1 MLVHNFLKSGAGRIS
16 GSIDYSGDNRL
27 CSGRCFSF
35 DGKLKIFQFQSGG
48 EKKTGHLKLWLW
60 LILVICKVHF
70 SLFYDILYWS
80 INPKNNQWLDN
91 EYKLPYFIFTWHAVY
106 SKHHSVYNW
115 PKIEHRQVSD
125 LRFQC
130 HFSHLLLCLTVWHA
144 CTPTATYTHARTRT
158 HALRTNTHPLHSGT
172 HALLDFEALRPSCPS
187 FQTLSRQEKNLGH
200 QLSSLNLS
208 ITVTLDQWC
217 RTHPSSPAGP
227 RRTGLARS
235 SPSYRCQESQ
245 LTACC
250 CSWFQFVGPA
260 MGRCQQSVLWQWVAV
275 W

>member
-1 MLVHNFLKSGAGRIS
+1 MDL
-16 GSIDYSGDNRL
+16 Y
-27 CSGRCFSF
+27 CS
-35 DGKLKIFQFQSGG
+35 
-48 EKKTGHLKLWLW
+48 
-60 LILVICKVHF
+60 
-70 SLFYDILYWS
+70 
-80 INPKNNQWLDN
+80 
-91 EYKLPYFIFTWHAVY
+91 FTPPAVY
-106 SKHHSVYNW
+106 LIHHSVLNRKELNINKFLISDFSVTFHIYCSAW
-115 PKIEHRQVSD
+115 PFD
-125 LRFQC
+125 M
-130 HFSHLLLCLTVWHA
+130 HA
-144 CTPTATYTHARTRT
+144 RPHQHSGTGTHAHAHAHTT
-158 HALRTNTHPLHSGT
+158 HTHTLTHSGT
-172 HALLDFEALRPSCPS
+172 HARLDFEALRPSCPS

-227 RRTGLARS
+227 RWTGLAQS